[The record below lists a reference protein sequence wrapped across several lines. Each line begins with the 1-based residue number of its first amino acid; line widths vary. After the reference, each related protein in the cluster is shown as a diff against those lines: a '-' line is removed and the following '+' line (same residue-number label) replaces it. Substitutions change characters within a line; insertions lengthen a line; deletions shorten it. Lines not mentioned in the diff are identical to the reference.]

1 MSDVLRL
8 TLASLRHES
17 RRFLAPGVAV
27 VLGVAFIAATLVLTG
42 TLQSSMRASVASHYE
57 PYASVITPKGDAA
70 DSPSLPAAV
79 ADQAAAVDGVTSVD
93 AVRESWAMARTPAG
107 QRGALVTTG
116 TTSQPP
122 EVIEGRAARTAHEVA
137 LSTATASSF
146 GSRVGDEVTFAVAD
160 DGSPARAEV
169 VGIVDVGDHPVYGG
183 GTPVVFTTAAG
194 VTDLTGLTGWTE
206 IDVRGGDEA
215 ATTQAVRDAL
225 QRDAD
230 VVSATEASDDLV
242 AQLTGGTDVLGVLL
256 TAFGAIALFVSA
268 IVIGNTFGILLARR
282 ARETALLRAVGST
295 RGQVVRSALIE
306 ALVVGLVFSAV
317 GELVGIGLACVL
329 VAAGNAWATD
339 YLPTLV
345 LDVPGTAILL
355 PALAGVVVVVCA
367 ALRPVVRSSRVAP
380 LAALRPDA
388 AVTARPRAGR
398 LRIVT
403 GVVLLVLGGGAL
415 VASAVIHQVLPGV
428 LGGFVSFAGVLLVGS
443 VLVPW
448 LVRLV
453 GAVAARPFGPA
464 GRLAVDNAV
473 RNPARV
479 AGTTAAL
486 LVGVTLVSM
495 TAVGAATAK
504 SALTEVIDAQYPI
517 DVVVQGDDVTDAQAA
532 RLARVEGVAGDGA
545 VETTTVRVTGASER
559 RDVQVAAL
567 PQGIDD
573 VVRYPSAVTRPAT
586 GEVVLSEEQALEA
599 GLESGD
605 EVTVSGP
612 RGSAE
617 LTVAIGRAVGS
628 GWLVAP
634 SVLHEVDDD
643 PRTGAVFLRLADDA
657 DVDRSVEGVHQVAA
671 QIAGSEVGGGAQVRQ
686 TNTETLDLA
695 LAIVLALLAISVLI
709 AVVGIANTLSLSVIE
724 RTRESALL
732 RALGLTRGQLRRML
746 AVEAVLL
753 ALVGTLLG
761 AVLGAGYAWVGVT
774 ALLGEFTDAPLVL
787 PWSQLLVVGAGA
799 VVAGLL
805 ASVLPARRAARVA
818 PAAALAAD

>member
-1 MSDVLRL
+1 MSDVLQL
-8 TLASLRHES
+8 TLASLRHQS
-17 RRFLAPGVAV
+17 RRFLAPGLAV

-42 TLQSSMRASVASHYE
+42 TLQSSMRTSVAGHYA
-57 PYASVITPKGDAA
+57 PYASVVTPKGDDA
-70 DSPSLPAAV
+70 DSPSLPAGIV
-79 ADQAAAVDGVTSVD
+79 DEVSEVDGVTSVD
-93 AVRESWAMARTPAG
+93 AVRESWTMASTPAG
-107 QRGALVTTG
+107 QRGAFVTTG
-116 TTSQPP
+116 TSTHAPG
-122 EVIEGRAARTAHEVA
+122 VVEGRAARASDEVT

-146 GSRVGDEVTFAVAD
+146 GSRVGDEVTFASGD
-160 DGSPARAEV
+160 DGSPVRAEV
-169 VGIVDVGDHPVYGG
+169 VGIVDVADHPVYGS

-215 ATTQAVRDAL
+215 ATTRALRDAL
-225 QRDAD
+225 PLDAD
-230 VVSATEASDDLV
+230 VASTTEASDDLV
-242 AQLTGGTDVLGVLL
+242 SRVTGGTDVLGVLL
-256 TAFGAIALFVSA
+256 TAFAAIALFVSA

-295 RGQVVRSALIE
+295 RGQVVRSALVE

-317 GELVGIGLACVL
+317 GVLAGIGLASAL
-329 VAAGNAWATD
+329 VAAGNAWASN
-339 YLPTLV
+339 YFPTLV
-345 LDVPGTAILL
+345 LDVPAKAVLL
-355 PALAGVVVVVCA
+355 PVLAGVVVVVCA
-367 ALRPVVRSSRVAP
+367 ALRPVLRSSRVAP

-388 AVTARPRAGR
+388 AITARSRAGR
-398 LRIVT
+398 LRVAS
-403 GVVLLVLGGGAL
+403 GVVLIVLGGGAL
-415 VASAVIHQVLPGV
+415 AAAAASHQVLPGV
-428 LGGFVSFAGVLLVGS
+428 LGGFLSFAGVLLVGS

-453 GAVAARPFGPA
+453 GSVAARPFGPA

-473 RNPARV
+473 RNPARA

-504 SALTEVIDAQYPI
+504 SALTEVIDAQYAV
-517 DVVVQGDDVTDAQAA
+517 DVVVQGDDVTDAQTS
-532 RLARVEGVAGDGA
+532 RLAGVEGVAGDAA
-545 VETTTVRVTGASER
+545 VETTTVRVTGAGER

-567 PQGIDD
+567 PPGIDD
-573 VVRYPSAVTRPAT
+573 VVRDPSAVTHPAT
-586 GEVVLSEEQALEA
+586 DEVVLSEEQALEA
-599 GLESGD
+599 GIASGD

-612 RGSAE
+612 RGRAE
-617 LTVAIGRAVGS
+617 LTVAVGQGMGA
-628 GWLVAP
+628 GWLVDP
-634 SVLHEVDDD
+634 TVLRELDDS
-643 PRTGAVFLRLADDA
+643 PTTGAVFLRLADDA
-657 DVDRSVEGVHQVAA
+657 DVDRTVEGVQQVAT
-671 QIAGSEVGGGAQVRQ
+671 QIEGSEVGGGAQVRQ
-686 TNTETLDLA
+686 THTETLDLA
-695 LAIVLALLAISVLI
+695 LAIVLALLAISVVI

-753 ALVGTLLG
+753 AVVGTLLG

-787 PWSQLLVVGAGA
+787 PWSQLLAVGAGA
-799 VVAGLL
+799 VIAGLL